1 MKDFLLLAFI
11 IILLDLLWLNFTVK
25 ESWQNNVRNVQKSEL
40 EVKVHYAI
48 MCYIFIIVG
57 VYIFADN
64 LYKSFIFGFIAYAI
78 FNLTNLA
85 IFKYYSLKKAVIDT
99 FWGGFLVLSSVFIV
113 SKISKNKFQHNDILQ

>member
-11 IILLDLLWLNFTVK
+11 LLLLDLLWLNFVVK
-25 ESWQNNVRNVQKSEL
+25 DSWKNNVRNVQKNEL

-48 MCYIFIIVG
+48 ICYIFIIVG

-64 LYKSFIFGFIAYAI
+64 LYKAFMFGFIAYAI

-85 IFKYYSLKKAVIDT
+85 IFKDYSLKTAVIDT
-99 FWGGFLVLSSVFIV
+99 FWGGLLVLSSVFIV
-113 SKISKNKFQHNDILQ
+113 SKFQK